1 MIKHTE
7 YSAGVNAMDIEVYFP
22 NMTSTLQISGC
33 GFGVKPPGW
42 SYPMHHHHL
51 FELLYCFSGEA
62 TQVMKSYELTLH
74 TGDWIIVKSGARHR
88 TDNRSGSPYSFFNI
102 HFDVDDPELRRR
114 LSGADCGY
122 LSRSE
127 AENTGLPGY
136 MKQIERIMTAGLVGE
151 QDHGSGML
159 ALQHLDPLHKI
170 ELQAC
175 ILLIVKE
182 IAEQSAALTQA
193 PIKERPPAASSL
205 ETDIAHAVEE
215 RLQRMAS
222 PDSEDS
228 IAHIAK
234 EMHMSRSQCTKIFT
248 KVYGVSPRR
257 YVSLLIVNQA
267 KHLLVTTSL
276 SIEDI
281 SIRLGFRSL
290 SHFSRQFRRWT
301 GTSPLQYRP
310 KHE

>member
-1 MIKHTE
+1 
-7 YSAGVNAMDIEVYFP
+7 MDIEVYFP

-62 TQVMKSYELTLH
+62 TQVMNNYELTLH
-74 TGDWIIVKSGARHR
+74 SGDWIIVKSGARHQ
-88 TDNRSGSPYSFFNI
+88 TDNRSDSPYSFFNI

-114 LSGADCGY
+114 LGGVDCGY
-122 LSRSE
+122 LSSSE
-127 AENTGLPGY
+127 AETTGLPGY
-136 MKQIERIMTAGLVGE
+136 MKRIERIMTAGLVGE
-151 QDHGSGML
+151 RDHPAGML
-159 ALQHLDPLHKI
+159 ALQQLDPLLKI

-182 IAEQSAALTQA
+182 IAEQSASLTPTAIQ
-193 PIKERPPAASSL
+193 KRPSAASSL

-222 PDSEDS
+222 PESEDS
-228 IAHIAK
+228 IAQIAK

-257 YVSLLIVNQA
+257 YVSLLIANQA

>member
-1 MIKHTE
+1 
-7 YSAGVNAMDIEVYFP
+7 MDIEVYFP

-51 FELLYCFSGEA
+51 FELLYCFGGEA
-62 TQVMKSYELTLH
+62 TQVMNGYELTLRP
-74 TGDWIIVKSGARHR
+74 GDWLIVKSGARHR
-88 TDNRSGSPYSFFNI
+88 TDNRSDSPYSFFNI

-122 LSRSE
+122 LACSK
-127 AENTGLPGY
+127 AEETELPGY
-136 MKQIERIMTAGLVGE
+136 MKRIERIMTAGLAVE
-151 QDHGSGML
+151 QDNLSGML
-159 ALQHLDPLHKI
+159 ALQRLDPLHKI

-182 IAEQSAALTQA
+182 IAEQSAAMT
-193 PIKERPPAASSL
+193 PVPMKGRPPAASSL

-222 PDSEDS
+222 ADSEDS
-228 IAHIAK
+228 ITQIAK

-281 SIRLGFRSL
+281 SVRLGFRSL

-301 GTSPLQYRP
+301 GTSPMQYRP
-310 KHE
+310 KQE